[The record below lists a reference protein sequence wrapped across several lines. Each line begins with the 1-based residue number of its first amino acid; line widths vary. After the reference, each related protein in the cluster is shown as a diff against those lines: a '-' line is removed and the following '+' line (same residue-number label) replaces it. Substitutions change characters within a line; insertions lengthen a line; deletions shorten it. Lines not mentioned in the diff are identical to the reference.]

1 MRSMKTTIDIPDE
14 MLKKA
19 LKYSKAGTK
28 RDAVITAVAEYNQRH
43 GQAELIKYLGTF
55 KDFITPE
62 ELQRS
67 RTERESKWRTNGSR

>member
-1 MRSMKTTIDIPDE
+1 
-14 MLKKA
+14 
-19 LKYSKAGTK
+19 
-28 RDAVITAVAEYNQRH
+28 VITALAEYNQRH

>member
-1 MRSMKTTIDIPDE
+1 MKTTIDIPDE

-19 LKYSKAGTK
+19 MKYSKASTK
-28 RDAVITAVAEYNQRH
+28 REAVITAVAEYNRRH

-67 RTERESKWRTNGSR
+67 RAQRESKWRTNGSR